1 MSHTRP
7 PPPPPLPPLV
17 LEAALVV
24 SVNVL
29 DIHPIVRV
37 VLVFVEYEGDEVALS
52 TIVLHELID
61 PGTIVNASPLMLY
74 SPPTTETEDGPLIPV
89 MVTAFEICWVDSS
102 VPVRGEK
109 LNTFGVV
116 SAGSANAKRDSWFVV
131 NTQFPHAVI
140 MQLEN
145 SA

>member
-89 MVTAFEICWVDSS
+89 MVTAFEIC
-102 VPVRGEK
+102 
-109 LNTFGVV
+109 
-116 SAGSANAKRDSWFVV
+116 
-131 NTQFPHAVI
+131 
-140 MQLEN
+140 
-145 SA
+145 